1 MDRNPL
7 EMALA
12 EGLLTPERAAE
23 LAAAVD
29 PVLPARQA
37 LPPRVF
43 WGDLKAPV
51 YGDDPT
57 ELIKNR
63 FLYKGGMG
71 LVCGPTGIGKSAF
84 VAQMMTHFAAGRG
97 LFGIEPGGHYAKNS
111 MRIMLVQAEN
121 DEGDLAEMRD
131 GVERGSAELTPEENA
146 LARRRIAV
154 VTVNDKSSDE
164 FADTLDDCLKE
175 YGKEDGAYDLVIAD
189 PAFAYLGGDS
199 NSQKDV
205 SRFMRELMNP
215 LVQRHQVG
223 LFFVHH
229 VNKPPSG
236 VQKSVWTAGDFA
248 YLGSGSAEWINPARC
263 ALAFRSIGSHDVFE
277 LIAAKRGKRLRWKD
291 REGKPTCVKCVAH
304 SPDEG
309 VICWHEADA
318 AEEAAARGGSAGL
331 AAGVSAGSGSRPPV
345 NEPKYD
351 PRIAVRLVQMEPGLS
366 ENQYR
371 VKLEALTKCSRTKAR
386 ELLVEAEDAGWL
398 TSREVNR
405 CRRYSVTPEG
415 LAEVGEAPF

>member
-1 MDRNPL
+1 MDSNPL

-12 EGLLTPERAAE
+12 KGLLTPERAAE
-23 LAAAVD
+23 LEAAVN
-29 PVLPARQA
+29 PVLPAGPA

-57 ELIKNR
+57 ELIRHR

-84 VAQMMTHFAAGRG
+84 VAQMMTHFAAGRE
-97 LFGIEPGGHYAKNS
+97 LFGIEPGEHYAKNG

-131 GVERGSAELTPEENA
+131 GVERGSAALTAEENA

-154 VTVNDKSSDE
+154 VTVNDKSSDD
-164 FADTLDDCLKE
+164 FAGILDDCLTE

-215 LVQRHQVG
+215 LVQRHKVG

-291 REGKPTCVKCVAH
+291 REGKPTCVRCVAH

-318 AEEAAARGGSAGL
+318 AEEAAARGGGPAG
-331 AAGVSAGSGSRPPV
+331 GGSRPPV
-345 NEPKYD
+345 NEPVYD
-351 PRIAVRLVQMEPGLS
+351 PRLAVIAVRRYAGLS
-366 ENQYR
+366 GNRYR
-371 VKLEALTKCSRTKAR
+371 AKIM
-386 ELLVEAEDAGWL
+386 EDARCSDGTAKGLLEQAVKNGWL
-398 TSREVNR
+398 TCRQVNR
-405 CRRYSVTPEG
+405 CNRYEVTKAG
-415 LAEVGEAPF
+415 LEEAGELAF

>member
-1 MDRNPL
+1 MQMDSNPL

-12 EGLLTPERAAE
+12 EGLLTPERAAA

-29 PVLPARQA
+29 PVLPARPS

-57 ELIKNR
+57 ELIRHR

-71 LVCGPTGIGKSAF
+71 LICGPTGIGKSAF
-84 VAQMMTHFAAGRG
+84 VAQMMTHFAAGRA
-97 LFGIEPGGHYAKNS
+97 LFGIEPGEHYAKNG

-131 GVERGSAELTPEENA
+131 GVERGSAVLTAEENA

-164 FADTLDDCLKE
+164 FADILDDCLTE

-215 LVQRHQVG
+215 LVQRHKIG

-277 LIAAKRGKRLRWKD
+277 MIAAKRGKRLRWKD

-318 AEEAAARGGSAGL
+318 AEEAAARGG
-331 AAGVSAGSGSRPPV
+331 GVQGGGGSRPPV
-345 NEPKYD
+345 NEPVYD
-351 PRIAVRLVQMEPGLS
+351 PRLAVIAVHRYPGLS
-366 ENQYR
+366 GNQYR
-371 VKLEALTKCSRTKAR
+371 AKIVEDVRCSDGTAKSLLEQAVKN
-386 ELLVEAEDAGWL
+386 GWL
-398 TSREVNR
+398 TCRQVNR
-405 CRRYSVTPEG
+405 CNRYEVTKAG
-415 LAEVGEAPF
+415 LEEVGELEF

>member
-1 MDRNPL
+1 MDSNPL

-12 EGLLTPERAAE
+12 EGLLTPERAAA

-29 PVLPARQA
+29 PVLPARPA

-57 ELIKNR
+57 ELIRHR

-71 LVCGPTGIGKSAF
+71 LICGPTGIGKSAF
-84 VAQMMTHFAAGRG
+84 VAQMMTRFAAGRA
-97 LFGIEPGGHYAKNS
+97 LFGIEPGEHYAKNG

-131 GVERGSAELTPEENA
+131 GVERGCAELTAEENA

-164 FADTLDDCLKE
+164 FADILDDCLTE

-215 LVQRHQVG
+215 LVQRHKVG

-318 AEEAAARGGSAGL
+318 AEEAAARGGGQ
-331 AAGVSAGSGSRPPV
+331 GGGGSRPPV
-345 NEPKYD
+345 NEPVYD
-351 PRIAVRLVQMEPGLS
+351 PRLAVIAVHRYPGLS
-366 ENQYR
+366 GNQYR
-371 VKLEALTKCSRTKAR
+371 AKIVEDVRCSDGTAKSLLEQAVKN
-386 ELLVEAEDAGWL
+386 GWL
-398 TSREVNR
+398 TCRQVNR
-405 CRRYSVTPEG
+405 CNRYEVTKAG
-415 LAEVGEAPF
+415 LEEVGELEF